1 MLLNV
6 SFVSKNFDLD
16 SQNFI
21 EHVRRR
27 VLDNLQCTVSKLD
40 KEC

>member
-1 MLLNV
+1 MRLNV
-6 SFVSKNFDLD
+6 SFVSTKNFDLD

-27 VLDNLQCTVSKLD
+27 VLDNLQ
-40 KEC
+40 